1 METTRQQKI
10 ERLIQKDL
18 SSIFLKY
25 TRALSGTLISVS
37 EVRISPDLSIAHV
50 YLSIFPDANVQMA
63 MDKILEDAAKIRGE
77 MGNLQHHQLRVIPE
91 LHFHIDETIAKMER
105 IDELLKQ

>member
-1 METTRQQKI
+1 M
-10 ERLIQKDL
+10 
-18 SSIFLKY
+18 
-25 TRALSGTLISVS
+25 
-37 EVRISPDLSIAHV
+37 SIAQV

-77 MGNLQHHQLRVIPE
+77 MGNLQRHQLRVIPE